1 MSAKHL
7 TPALV
12 DRTVHV
18 IDSSGVLDLACP
30 PRQPGKP
37 GRIGRIRDNTRL
49 LFIGMHLCTRLG
61 HETTLAKLK
70 FSLELAVALTKTSA
84 IGEGGATWT
93 YACAVAAACKVAAA
107 CCGRVRLLSCWPV
120 GRR

>member
-18 IDSSGVLDLACP
+18 IDSSGVLDMACP

-37 GRIGRIRDNTRL
+37 GRIGKIRDNTRL

-61 HETTLAKLK
+61 HETTLASIHQVLTEALPRDKQW
-70 FSLELAVALTKTSA
+70 ELGVLRPPTTTKRTNAKPFDPDAPALVKNGKPRKRIWA
-84 IGEGGATWT
+84 
-93 YACAVAAACKVAAA
+93 
-107 CCGRVRLLSCWPV
+107 
-120 GRR
+120 